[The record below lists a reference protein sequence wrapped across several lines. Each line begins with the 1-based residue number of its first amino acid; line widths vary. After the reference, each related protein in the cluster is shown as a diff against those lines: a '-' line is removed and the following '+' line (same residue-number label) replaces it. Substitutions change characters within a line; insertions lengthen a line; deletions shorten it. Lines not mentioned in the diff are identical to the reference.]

1 MKRLFILTFLFSTQV
16 FYGQDL
22 IITVTGD
29 SLQCKII
36 EIGNDDILIRFGR
49 SSDIIS
55 IKRNEMTSYE
65 YNFELMPSEKKPP
78 YVPSPENKMKE
89 QPAADYLPYYAALAA
104 GASSFGSV
112 SFGHVE
118 GLVLSFGAD
127 LAYFFNPWLGAG
139 IKLNTMSCNIDF
151 GEAFSYHDR
160 VIFLGPALYG
170 RFEKNKMT
178 CIASAGAGG
187 CIWMMNH
194 QISNGNTRDNMS
206 CTSPGGFL
214 SAGVNYSLTQ
224 QFGIGLNVQSAVCS
238 MKNAC
243 GYERKPSGIGGT
255 LGINY
260 KF

>member
-1 MKRLFILTFLFSTQV
+1 MRRLFILSFLFFSQV
-16 FYGQDL
+16 IYGQDL

-29 SLQCKII
+29 SLKCKII
-36 EIGNDDILIRFGR
+36 EIGYDDIQIRFGK

-55 IKRNEMTSYE
+55 IKSSEMASYE
-65 YNFELMPSEKKPP
+65 YNFELAASEKKPL
-78 YVPSPENKMKE
+78 YIPSQEKKE
-89 QPAADYLPYYAALAA
+89 QPATVYLPYFTALTV
-104 GASSFGSV
+104 GASPFGSV
-112 SFGHVE
+112 SFGDVE
-118 GLVLSFGAD
+118 GLMLAFGAD
-127 LAYFFNPWLGAG
+127 MAYFFNPWLGAG
-139 IKLNTMSCNIDF
+139 IKLNTMSCHIDF
-151 GEAFSYHDR
+151 GEAFSYRDR

-170 RFEKNKMT
+170 RFDISKMT

-194 QISNGNTRDNMS
+194 QISNNNSRDNIS

-214 SAGVNYSLTQ
+214 SAGVIYSLTE
-224 QFGIGLNVQSAVCS
+224 QFGIGLNIQSAISS

-243 GYERKPSGIGGT
+243 DYERKPAGIGGT